1 MVILRCKKESEI
13 KNMADNE
20 KTNIQKPKYL
30 KSRNNRVRVI
40 LDFDDVITACLR
52 AVIKAYNEQYG
63 TSFRPGDFTTWNLI
77 ETLGCTLEDLLKIF
91 RTPGF
96 FENLEP
102 NRGAIG
108 AIRELIKSTKYDL
121 YIVTATSDDDGS
133 EYVEKIKWLKT
144 YIKEFNIKR
153 LISCQDKEIIRAD
166 VIIDDKVENLD
177 KCAPFMHCIL
187 MDSPTN
193 KDCDKYIRLD
203 RMKNLPALLNQMFY
217 NDGDGIRTFE
227 KEIAPKILE
236 EQRATNDVDQKKA
249 AKRKPS
255 APLRR
260 KKL

>member
-1 MVILRCKKESEI
+1 MTDKNLMNVTFDITNPKTRWPISKGPRPRILI
-13 KNMADNE
+13 DM
-20 KTNIQKPKYL
+20 
-30 KSRNNRVRVI
+30 
-40 LDFDDVITACLR
+40 DDCITACLR
-52 AVIKAYNEQYG
+52 AVVKAYNEKNG
-63 TSFRPGDFTTWNLI
+63 TNFKPASCDAWDLTKVF
-77 ETLGCTLEDLLKIF
+77 GCDISDLFSIF

-102 NRGAIG
+102 HKGAIG
-108 AIRELIKSTKYDL
+108 ALRDMIASTHYDL
-121 YIVTATSDDDGS
+121 YIVTATSDENS
-133 EYVEKIKWLKT
+133 VEIAEKQRWLSK
-144 YIKEFNIKR
+144 YLPEFNQKR
-153 LISCQDKEIIRAD
+153 LIACQEKEIIRGD

-193 KDCDKYIRLD
+193 RDCNKYIRIQRL
-203 RMKNLPALLNQMFY
+203 KELPALLDQMFY
-217 NDGDGIRTFE
+217 NDGDGIKTFE

>member
-40 LDFDDVITACLR
+40 LDSDDVITSCLR
-52 AVIKAYNEQYG
+52 GVVKAYNEKNG
-63 TSFRPGDFTTWNLI
+63 TSFKPANCNVWDLTTVFQ
-77 ETLGCTLEDLLKIF
+77 CSVSDLFEVFK
-91 RTPGF
+91 TPGF

-102 NRGAIG
+102 KKGAIG
-108 AIRELIKSTKYDL
+108 AIRELIKSTRYDL
-121 YIVTATSDDDGS
+121 YIVSATTNYEQ
-133 EYVEKIKWLKT
+133 EYEEKLNWLRKWLP
-144 YIKEFNIKR
+144 EFNLKR
-153 LISCQDKEIIRAD
+153 FIACEDKEIIRAD

-177 KCAPFMHCIL
+177 KCAPFMQCIL